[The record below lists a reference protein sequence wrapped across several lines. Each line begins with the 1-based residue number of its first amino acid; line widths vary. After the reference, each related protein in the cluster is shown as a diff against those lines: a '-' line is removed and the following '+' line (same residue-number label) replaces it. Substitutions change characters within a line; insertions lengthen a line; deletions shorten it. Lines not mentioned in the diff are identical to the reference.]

1 MREKKIKSM
10 RESTKL
16 IIELKKLINLKLKT
30 NLKQKIF
37 QKILYVV
44 YNK

>member
-16 IIELKKLINLKLKT
+16 IIELQNKLIIELQNKL
-30 NLKQKIF
+30 I
-37 QKILYVV
+37 
-44 YNK
+44 

>member
-16 IIELKKLINLKLKT
+16 IIELKNKLIIELKKR
-30 NLKQKIF
+30 I
-37 QKILYVV
+37 
-44 YNK
+44 